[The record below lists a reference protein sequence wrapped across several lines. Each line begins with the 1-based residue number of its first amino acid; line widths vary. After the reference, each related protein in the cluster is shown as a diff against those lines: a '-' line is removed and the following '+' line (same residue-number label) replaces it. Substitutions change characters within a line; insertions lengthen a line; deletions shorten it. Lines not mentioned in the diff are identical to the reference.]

1 MSVTA
6 ERHAGKDVEQTK
18 VDRHGRQAETPVE
31 IPPTGWKD
39 ILLRVWNE
47 VGQDRVMLIA
57 AGVTYYLLLALV
69 PGLTAVVSIYG
80 LFTDPSSVADQVDTL
95 AGIVPSGGLD
105 IIREQLVR
113 LTVEGR
119 ATLGVTFVVSLAIAL
134 WSSSA
139 GIRALFDAMN
149 IAYGETEKRSFVQL
163 TLTVLLFTLGAV
175 LIGILLITVVV
186 VLPALLALV
195 WLGSG
200 REWMIR
206 LTSYGLLLVV
216 LSFALACIYRYGPSR
231 QHAKWRWVTPGA
243 LFSVTL
249 IVIVSVLFSWYS
261 ANFGNYNATYGSLGA
276 LIGFLTWIWLSVTI
290 VIVGAEFDAEIEH
303 QTARDSTT
311 GAELPLGARGA
322 AMADTIGRDTSGHAN
337 VPGDITKVSP
347 DRDNV
352 SLLGL
357 TVGVSM
363 VIALAS
369 LISQGKPSRGKRKSV

>member
-1 MSVTA
+1 
-6 ERHAGKDVEQTK
+6 
-18 VDRHGRQAETPVE
+18 
-31 IPPTGWKD
+31 
-39 ILLRVWNE
+39 
-47 VGQDRVMLIA
+47 MLIA

-95 AGIVPSGGLD
+95 TGIVPAGGLD

-113 LTVEGR
+113 LTVEGG
-119 ATLGVTFVVSLAIAL
+119 ATLGVTFIVSLAIAL

-163 TLTVLLFTLGAV
+163 TLLVLLFTLGAV
-175 LIGILLITVVV
+175 VIGIVLITVVV

-206 LTSYGLLLVV
+206 LASYGVLLVV
-216 LSFALACIYRYGPSR
+216 LGFALACIYRYGPSR
-231 QHAKWRWVTPGA
+231 EHAKWRWVTPGA
-243 LFSVTL
+243 GLSVAL

-261 ANFGNYNATYGSLGA
+261 ANFANYNATYGSLGA
-276 LIGFLTWIWLSVTI
+276 LIGFLTWVWLSVTI
-290 VIVGAEFDAEIEH
+290 VIVGAELDAEIEH
-303 QTARDSTT
+303 QTAKDSTT
-311 GAELPLGARGA
+311 GAERPLGKRGA
-322 AMADTIGRDTSGHAN
+322 VMADTVGSDAGGHVNFPASTPDTL
-337 VPGDITKVSP
+337 P

-352 SLLGL
+352 SLRALTLGL
-357 TVGVSM
+357 SLAM
-363 VIALAS
+363 VVLS
-369 LISQGKPSRGKRKSV
+369 LTAPKIDRRSKRDGR

>member
-1 MSVTA
+1 M
-6 ERHAGKDVEQTK
+6 EQARI
-18 VDRHGRQAETPVE
+18 DRHGRQATSPVE
-31 IPPTGWKD
+31 IPRAGWKD

-95 AGIVPSGGLD
+95 AGIVPAGGLD

-113 LTVEGR
+113 LTIEGR
-119 ATLGVTFVVSLAIAL
+119 ATLGATFIVSLAIAL

-149 IAYGETEKRSFVQL
+149 IAYGETEKRSFVKL
-163 TLTVLLFTLGAV
+163 TLMVLLFTLGAV
-175 LIGILLITVVV
+175 VIGTVLITVVV
-186 VLPALLALV
+186 ILPALLALV

-206 LTSYGLLLVV
+206 ITSYGVLLLV
-216 LSFALACIYRYGPSR
+216 LGFALTCIYRYGPSR
-231 QHAKWRWVTPGA
+231 AHAKWRWVTPGA
-243 LFSVTL
+243 GLSVIL

-261 ANFGNYNATYGSLGA
+261 VNFANFNATYGSLGA

-290 VIVGAEFDAEIEH
+290 VIVGAELNAEIEH

-311 GAELPLGARGA
+311 GTELPLGERGA
-322 AMADTIGRDTSGHAN
+322 VMADTIGRDTSGHA
-337 VPGDITKVSP
+337 SP
-347 DRDNV
+347 LATAPEARRDRDI

-357 TVGVSM
+357 TMGVSLL
-363 VIALAS
+363 LAIMS
-369 LISQGKPSRGKRKSV
+369 LRGRPPARRQKQK

>member
-1 MSVTA
+1 
-6 ERHAGKDVEQTK
+6 
-18 VDRHGRQAETPVE
+18 
-31 IPPTGWKD
+31 
-39 ILLRVWNE
+39 
-47 VGQDRVMLIA
+47 MLIA

-69 PGLTAVVSIYG
+69 PGLTATVSIYA
-80 LFTDPSSVADQVDTL
+80 LFTDPASVADQVDTL
-95 AGIVPSGGLD
+95 TGIVPAGGLD

-113 LTVEGR
+113 LTAQGQ
-119 ATLGVTFVVSLAIAL
+119 ATLGVTFIVSLAIAL

-149 IAYGETEKRSFVQL
+149 IAYGETEKRNLVQL

-175 LIGILLITVVV
+175 LIGIFLITVVV
-186 VLPALLALV
+186 VLPALLTLV

-216 LSFALACIYRYGPSR
+216 LGFALACIYRYGPSR
-231 QHAKWRWVTPGA
+231 QHAKWRWITPGA
-243 LFSVTL
+243 TFSVAL

-290 VIVGAEFDAEIEH
+290 VIVGAKLDAEIEH

-311 GAELPLGARGA
+311 GAELPLGERGA
-322 AMADTIGRDTSGHAN
+322 VMADTIGRDTSGHAN
-337 VPGDITKVSP
+337 LPTKIAAMAE
-347 DRDNV
+347 RDNV

-357 TVGVSM
+357 VVGVSVLVAM
-363 VIALAS
+363 AS
-369 LISQGKPSRGKRKSV
+369 FQNSARLRHQKPKSR